1 MIIQWLGRSC
11 FKIQTKNSNDEST
24 IVIDPFADNTSGLKM
39 PRIQADILLMTH
51 NHSDH
56 NNAEA
61 VRGEPFVIINPGE
74 YEYHGVFVYGLPAFH
89 DDKQGQERGLTNIY
103 KIITE
108 EMSIVHLGD
117 LGQTLNDEQLERLGN
132 VDILMIPVGG
142 KYTIN
147 SEKANEVISQLE
159 PRFVIPM
166 HYRMEDEKAGA
177 DEVADTLDKFLKSSG
192 LPSEKM
198 EKFKIA
204 RKDLISQ
211 TETKIITLS
220 V

>member
-11 FKIQTKNSNDEST
+11 FKIQTKNGSDEST
-24 IVIDPFADNTSGLKM
+24 VVIDPFDDNTSGLKM

-51 NHSDH
+51 NHHDH

-61 VRGEPFVIINPGE
+61 IKGEPFMIVNPGE
-74 YEYHGVFVYGLPAFH
+74 YEYHGVFAYGIPAFH
-89 DDKQGQERGLTNIY
+89 DDKQGKERGLTNIY

-117 LGQTLNDEQLERLGN
+117 LGQALNDEQLERLGN

-166 HYRMEDEKAGA
+166 HYKMDDEKAGA
-177 DEVADTLDKFLKSSG
+177 DEVIDTLDKFLKSSG

-198 EKFKIA
+198 EKFKISK
-204 RKDLISQ
+204 KDLISQ
-211 TETKIITLS
+211 TETKIIALS
-220 V
+220 I

>member
-11 FKIQTKNSNDEST
+11 FKVQTKNGSDEST
-24 IVIDPFADNTSGLKM
+24 IVIDPFEDNTSGLKM

-51 NHSDH
+51 NHHDH
-56 NNAEA
+56 NNAA
-61 VRGEPFVIINPGE
+61 AIKGEPFTIVNPGE
-74 YEYHGVFVYGLPAFH
+74 YEFHGVFVYGIPAFH
-89 DDKQGQERGLTNIY
+89 DDKQGQERGLTNVY

-108 EMSIVHLGD
+108 EISIVHLGD
-117 LGQTLNDEQLERLGN
+117 LGQTLSDEQLERLGN

-166 HYRMEDEKAGA
+166 HYKMDGEKASP
-177 DEVADTLDKFLKSSG
+177 DEALDTLDKFLKSSG

-198 EKFKIA
+198 EKFKISK
-204 RKDLISQ
+204 KDLVSQ
-211 TETKIITLS
+211 AETKIITLS
-220 V
+220 I

>member
-11 FKIQTKNSNDEST
+11 FKIQTKNSSEEST
-24 IVIDPFADNTSGLKM
+24 IVIDPFEDNTSGLKM
-39 PRIQADILLMTH
+39 PRIQADILMMTH
-51 NHSDH
+51 NHHDH

-61 VRGEPFVIINPGE
+61 IKGEPFVIVNPGE
-74 YEYHGVFVYGLPAFH
+74 YEYHGVFAYGIPAFH
-89 DDKQGQERGLTNIY
+89 DEKEGKERGLTNIY

-108 EMSIVHLGD
+108 EMSVVHLGD
-117 LGQTLNDEQLERLGN
+117 LGQTLSDEQIERLGN

-166 HYRMEDEKAGA
+166 HYKMENEKAST
-177 DEVADTLDKFLKSSG
+177 DEVTDTLEKFIKGSG

-204 RKDLISQ
+204 KKDLISQ
-211 TETKIITLS
+211 TETKVIMLS